1 MTLVVGLSGR
11 GYQVIPRLKFQVEAL
26 PSDAASFNSGLYGGS
41 EDSAPYESLL
51 RLGQAKTV
59 GYKEN
64 GKHEARCLERLA
76 SKASLWW

>member
-51 RLGQAKTV
+51 RWAL
-59 GYKEN
+59 
-64 GKHEARCLERLA
+64 
-76 SKASLWW
+76 

>member
-1 MTLVVGLSGR
+1 MMTLVVGLSGR

-51 RLGQAKTV
+51 RSRSLSA
-59 GYKEN
+59 N
-64 GKHEARCLERLA
+64 SRL
-76 SKASLWW
+76 STHNKKRVYTNKISVLKPL